1 MIDKSVD
8 MSNNKFTGKPIN
20 MEFVPE
26 WTDQLAGQI
35 NDFVT
40 KSNDSERS
48 YIWERSPKLVI
59 FHTNDDRPAR
69 LYLRN
74 KMHYA
79 ERLGVDVEFKTPE
92 DAKELEQDMMWY
104 LTPVDGRP
112 VQMMLQQPADSKMIN
127 TFTAILD
134 RYQPDLD
141 VEGVTWAH
149 QMALRNAAMNG
160 HLSEDLILPCTVAGD
175 LKLMHYYLPNYD
187 YDGKV
192 ALVIGRSDITGTPAA
207 NVFEALNCTVIKAN
221 SHTKNL
227 NQLCQMADII
237 VSCAGHADLVT
248 DCKPGAVLIDNGIS
262 YVHGKYHGD
271 ISDQCYSK
279 ALAYTPYLN
288 ATGRTTVHCLYEN
301 LLKNQRKFFND

>member
-1 MIDKSVD
+1 MIDTSTKLTNSE
-8 MSNNKFTGKPIN
+8 FTDRSIK
-20 MEFVPE
+20 MEFVLE
-26 WTDQLAGQI
+26 WTDQLARQI

-40 KSNDSERS
+40 KGNDSQCS
-48 YIWERSPKLVI
+48 DIWERSPKLVI
-59 FHTNDDRPAR
+59 FHTNDDRPAQ

-92 DAKELEQDMMWY
+92 NVKKLEQDMMWY

-112 VQMMLQQPADSKMIN
+112 VQMMLQQPTDPQMIN
-127 TFTAILD
+127 TFAEILD
-134 RYQPDLD
+134 QYQPNLD
-141 VEGVTWAH
+141 VEGITWTH
-149 QMALRNAAMNG
+149 QMALRNAAMRG
-160 HLSEDLILPCTVAGD
+160 HLPEDLILPCTVAGD
-175 LKLMHYYLPNYD
+175 LKLMNHYLPDYD

-207 NVFEALNCTVIKAN
+207 DVFEALNCTVIKAN

-227 NQLCQMADII
+227 DQLCQMADII
-237 VSCAGHADLVT
+237 VSCVGHANLVT
-248 DCKPGAVLIDNGIS
+248 DCKSGAVLIDNGIS
-262 YVHGKYHGD
+262 YIHGKYHGD
-271 ISDQCYSK
+271 ISDQCYHK